1 MSRGAMKRADLLE
14 AINRAGRELSAYT
27 VMFHT
32 AIAEHMGLGTT
43 DHKVFDFVL
52 RTGPATA
59 GQLADITG
67 LTTGAI
73 TGVIDRLEAAGYVK
87 REKDATD
94 RRKVL
99 VHSSLSAT
107 RERQLAKL
115 FDSLARG
122 VSTLASS
129 YNDKELATILDF
141 STRSQALLRE
151 ETAKLK
157 RGQTTTVARRRR
169 ARAK

>member
-1 MSRGAMKRADLLE
+1 
-14 AINRAGRELSAYT
+14 
-27 VMFHT
+27 MFHT

-52 RTGPATA
+52 RTGPASA
-59 GQLADITG
+59 GQLADVTG

-73 TGVIDRLEAAGYVK
+73 TGVIDRLETAGFVK
-87 REKDATD
+87 REKDASD

-99 VHSSLSAT
+99 VHSNLSTT
-107 RERQLAKL
+107 RERQLFKL

-129 YNDKELATILDF
+129 YNDNELATILDF
-141 STRSQALLRE
+141 SIRSQALLRE

-157 RGQTTTVARRRR
+157 RTQTTTAVRKRRDS
-169 ARAK
+169 AK